1 MAEQE
6 AWKDQSVTAKGDQE
20 RLDGLVRELNQ
31 LREKRDRLGEEIISL
46 TRQSGMVRDAIEV
59 LRARMQT
66 V

>member
-6 AWKDQSVTAKGDQE
+6 TWKDQSVTAKGDQE

-59 LRARMQT
+59 LRARMK

>member
-59 LRARMQT
+59 LRARMK

>member
-6 AWKDQSVTAKGDQE
+6 SWKDQAVTMKGDQE

-59 LRARMQT
+59 LRSRMK